1 MKQALPGY
9 IQLFAT
15 PVGDEMLCKFCCPI
29 IGLFDES
36 AVLIGRGHPRNTA
49 PDHTLPGPRW
59 PGGRQH
65 LSNRCR
71 VG

>member
-1 MKQALPGY
+1 MSGEAKPLMKQAFPGY

-36 AVLIGRGHPRNTA
+36 AVLIGSYGHA
-49 PDHTLPGPRW
+49 LF
-59 PGGRQH
+59 
-65 LSNRCR
+65 
-71 VG
+71 